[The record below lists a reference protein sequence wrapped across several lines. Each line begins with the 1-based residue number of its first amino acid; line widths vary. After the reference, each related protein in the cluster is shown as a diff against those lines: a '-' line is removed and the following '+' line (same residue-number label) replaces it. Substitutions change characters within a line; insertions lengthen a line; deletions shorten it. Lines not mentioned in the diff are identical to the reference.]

1 MARKAARKPRE
12 QRSINQYR
20 RVVVKAGTNLLTGGT
35 GHLDTTVMDSLVRQ
49 IAYLHDKGVEVLLVS
64 SGAVAAGRQVLDTSQ
79 DWIKAAQIGK
89 LNMDR
94 KSYTTPWSWEL
105 PFRQVLAAVGQSR
118 LMYTYERLFA
128 AHDVSVAQ
136 ALVSRRDIADRLGY
150 LNIRNTLLSL
160 LSLRVIPIL
169 NENDVVSIE
178 ELSGEVI
185 GDNDTLS
192 ALVANMVDAELLV
205 MLGEVA
211 GLYTADPR
219 IHPDARFIPHVEHLE
234 DLDAN
239 VAGSLDGLG
248 RGGMITKLAA
258 ARLATDSGVAT
269 SIVDGREPD
278 ALIRLT
284 CGGEAIGTWF
294 SPTMGQLE
302 SRQRW
307 MLSAVSSRDAIVAD
321 QGAVQALLNR
331 KRSLL
336 PAGIKNVEG
345 KFQRAQL
352 VEIRDETGQRI
363 AVGIANYGV
372 EDIRRIMGI
381 RSDRIGAVLGYE
393 YGAEVVHRNNM
404 VVLGEDNIEPSSHTE
419 ISAG

>member
-1 MARKAARKPRE
+1 MASKGTKRPRE
-12 QRSINQYR
+12 LRSISQYR
-20 RVVVKAGTNLLTGGT
+20 RIVVKAGTNLLTGGT
-35 GHLDTTVMDSLVRQ
+35 GHLDKGVMNSLVSQ
-49 IAYLHDKGVEVLLVS
+49 IAYLCDQGVEVLLVS
-64 SGAVAAGRQVLDTSQ
+64 SGAVAAGRQVLDTGQ
-79 DWIKAAQIGK
+79 DGGKESQIGK
-89 LNMDR
+89 LKIAQ
-94 KSYTTPWSWEL
+94 KSSTTPWSWEL

-128 AHDVSVAQ
+128 EYGVSVAQ

-150 LNIRNTLLSL
+150 LNIRNTLLAL
-160 LSLRVIPIL
+160 LSLGVIPIL

-219 IHPDARFIPHVEHLE
+219 IHPEAQFIPLVEHLE
-234 DLDAN
+234 DLDADA
-239 VAGSLDGLG
+239 AGSWDGLG
-248 RGGMITKLAA
+248 RGGMVTKLAA
-258 ARLATDSGVAT
+258 ARLATASGIAT

-278 ALIRLT
+278 VLIRLAS
-284 CGGEAIGTWF
+284 GQAIGTRF
-294 SPTMGQLE
+294 SPTAGQLE

-307 MLSAVSSRDAIVAD
+307 MLSAVSSHDAIVAD
-321 QGAVQALLNR
+321 EGAVQALIKK

-352 VEIRDETGQRI
+352 VEIRDLTGQRI
-363 AVGIANYGV
+363 AVGIANYEA
-372 EDIRRIMGI
+372 EDVRRIMGV
-381 RSDRIGAVLGYE
+381 RSDRIEAVLGYE
-393 YGAEVVHRNNM
+393 YGAEVVHRSNM
-404 VVLGEDNIEPSSHTE
+404 VVLSEGSSE
-419 ISAG
+419 SGFAKDIGAG